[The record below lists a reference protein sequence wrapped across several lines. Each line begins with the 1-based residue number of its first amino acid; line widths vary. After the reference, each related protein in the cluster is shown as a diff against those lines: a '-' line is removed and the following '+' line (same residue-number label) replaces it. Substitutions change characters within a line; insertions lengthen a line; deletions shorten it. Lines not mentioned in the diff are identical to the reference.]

1 MSIVQE
7 HVQGNFA
14 LKILLINQLILYA
27 VFFFV
32 FKNIKDTVKVD
43 MLLLVELHSDF

>member
-14 LKILLINQLILYA
+14 LKILLINQLVLYA
-27 VFFFV
+27 VFFV
-32 FKNIKDTVKVD
+32 FKNIKDIVKVD